1 MRDDHKEDISIF
13 RKTVDV
19 DEALKNQVVATIEKL
34 YLKELQDFQTDMIIM
49 TVAKIMTHLLHPT
62 T

>member
-49 TVAKIMTHLLHPT
+49 TVAKILTHLLHPT